1 MGAGA
6 SLNLPQNLQNDELM
20 QETYQ
25 KIRMLF
31 KELDK
36 VGHGLIS
43 RNDFY
48 EVCETI
54 PGHFVSPEEMQQAFK
69 YNTTMFSNTTN
80 NDNNGVET
88 VNNDDDNNNSNNPQ

>member
-1 MGAGA
+1 MGYSFLYIIIYTARVPNFNQNQRKDKK
-6 SLNLPQNLQNDELM
+6 SKRKPTNLPKNLQNDELM

-48 EVCETI
+48 K
-54 PGHFVSPEEMQQAFK
+54 FK
-69 YNTTMFSNTTN
+69 NLKFHI
-80 NDNNGVET
+80 
-88 VNNDDDNNNSNNPQ
+88 